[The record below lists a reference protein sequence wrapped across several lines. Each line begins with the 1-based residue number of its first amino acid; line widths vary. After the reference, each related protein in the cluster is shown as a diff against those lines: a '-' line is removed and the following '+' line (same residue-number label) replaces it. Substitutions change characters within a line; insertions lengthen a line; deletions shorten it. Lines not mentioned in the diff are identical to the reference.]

1 MFDLSPSQ
9 KKTAALAL
17 TCVSI
22 FVVLAFAAAAVKLF
36 GIFLNKY
43 ILVFAPLVI
52 AAILSVIIKP
62 IIDFLSTRL
71 KISRGVSC
79 AAVFAGIVAAASAA
93 AVLVLPKAA
102 AEIADLC
109 QALPDGASQLLER
122 LRQDHPLLGEK
133 IGAVIDSV
141 KNAELNENAAR
152 EIAAALKKSL
162 NSARA
167 FAGACVAV
175 FSAVAAFAV
184 VPIYL
189 FYMLVSEKSSIVS
202 LQNHSEKILS
212 FLSPETRNDILFLIR
227 QFSEIIVSFF
237 RGQILIALIMGLLLG
252 AGFALAGVKFGF
264 LLGFFAGVINVIP
277 YLGTIIGLGVVL
289 PTAYF
294 QDGGGL
300 ILMAVAIAVFCLV
313 QLVEAY
319 FLTPKIMGNRTG
331 LSPMLIIFAVFFWGT
346 ALGGIMGML
355 LAIPLTAFVKVL
367 WDLLRKKYINKLF
380 FANPQARDSG
390 GQNPQ

>member
-1 MFDLSPSQ
+1 
-9 KKTAALAL
+9 
-17 TCVSI
+17 
-22 FVVLAFAAAAVKLF
+22 
-36 GIFLNKY
+36 
-43 ILVFAPLVI
+43 
-52 AAILSVIIKP
+52 
-62 IIDFLSTRL
+62 
-71 KISRGVSC
+71 
-79 AAVFAGIVAAASAA
+79 
-93 AVLVLPKAA
+93 
-102 AEIADLC
+102 
-109 QALPDGASQLLER
+109 
-122 LRQDHPLLGEK
+122 
-133 IGAVIDSV
+133 
-141 KNAELNENAAR
+141 
-152 EIAAALKKSL
+152 
-162 NSARA
+162 
-167 FAGACVAV
+167 
-175 FSAVAAFAV
+175 
-184 VPIYL
+184 
-189 FYMLVSEKSSIVS
+189 
-202 LQNHSEKILS
+202 
-212 FLSPETRNDILFLIR
+212 
-227 QFSEIIVSFF
+227 
-237 RGQILIALIMGLLLG
+237 MGLLLG